1 MTTLYECS
9 RAIGG
14 AIGTAVSG
22 AVWANVL
29 ITRLEKYLPP
39 SAQTQAAKISNSFV
53 IATSF
58 PVGTAERIAIDRSYT
73 EVVHILL
80 ILALAFLAIPVLL
93 VFMMENVNLTQIDR
107 ERSHAS
113 QVNIIGTSK
122 IGQRFRFCKRGTASN

>member
-22 AVWANVL
+22 AIWANVL
-29 ITRLEKYLPP
+29 ITRLQKYLPP
-39 SAQTQAAKISNSFV
+39 SAQSQAAKISNSFV

-58 PVGTAERIAIDRSYT
+58 PVGTTERIAIDRSYA
-73 EVVHILL
+73 EAMHILL

-93 VFMMENVNLTQIDR
+93 VLVMENVDLTQIDR
-107 ERSHAS
+107 ERSRAS
-113 QVNIIGTSK
+113 QANIIGTSK
-122 IGQRFRFCKRGTASN
+122 IGQRFQFWKRDTASN